1 MLIILGGLPG
11 VGKSSIALC
20 LAEKLQAVYLRI
32 DSIEQAIKD
41 AAKFH
46 EDNVGI
52 GPITEGYFVACA
64 IAKDNLATG
73 LTVIVDSVNP
83 IEFTRSKYRE
93 VAEKE
98 KVPYLEVEII
108 CSDKYIHQKRV
119 ETRQSTID
127 NGLQLPSWK
136 NVIDRVYEKWE
147 SKAMV
152 VDTAK
157 YSVDEAVELIL
168 SNLRP

>member
-1 MLIILGGLPG
+1 M
-11 VGKSSIALC
+11 
-20 LAEKLQAVYLRI
+20 
-32 DSIEQAIKD
+32 
-41 AAKFH
+41 
-46 EDNVGI
+46 
-52 GPITEGYFVACA
+52 
-64 IAKDNLATG
+64 
-73 LTVIVDSVNP
+73 
-83 IEFTRSKYRE
+83 
-93 VAEKE
+93 
-98 KVPYLEVEII
+98 EII